1 MRTRDEYLA
10 WAKQRALEYLDAGD
24 QANAVAAMCSDLQ
37 AHPELGCSDT
47 LMLLGMK
54 YIMDGDEAGVRR
66 WVEGFR

>member
-1 MRTRDEYLA
+1 MSDHSREFDCAECGRHIV
-10 WAKQRALEYLDAGD
+10 QMI
-24 QANAVAAMCSDLQ
+24 ANAVAAMCSDLQ

-66 WVEGFR
+66 WIEG